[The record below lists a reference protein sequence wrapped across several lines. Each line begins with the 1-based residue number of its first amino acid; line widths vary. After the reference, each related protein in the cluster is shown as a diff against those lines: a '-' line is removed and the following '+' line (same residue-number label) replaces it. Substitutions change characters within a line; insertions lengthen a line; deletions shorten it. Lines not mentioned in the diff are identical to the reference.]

1 MSSGKAR
8 KNPFEK
14 GGSDYARYRPTYP
27 QVLVDALA
35 DLCGSTR
42 HALDVGCGNGQFSCL
57 LAARFDRVTA
67 TDPSE
72 EQIRNAF
79 ADPAVE
85 YRQESAEAIGLA
97 DDSVDL
103 IVAAQAAHWFDL
115 DAFYAEAQRV
125 ACPGAVIALVSYGVP
140 ELDGEASQRF
150 HDFYWKEIFE
160 YWPAARRHVEDG
172 YAAMPFPFPELALPD
187 IAIEREWTLG
197 ELFGYITTWSAAK
210 AARKAG
216 AVALIDAFSE
226 DLKRLWGPEETLR
239 TMRWPING
247 RIGRIA

>member
-1 MSSGKAR
+1 MSEDSA

-14 GGSDYARYRPTYP
+14 GGSDYARFRPTWP
-27 QVLVDALA
+27 QALADALA
-35 DLCGSTR
+35 ELCGSTR

-57 LAARFDRVTA
+57 LANRFDRVTA
-67 TDPSE
+67 TDPSA
-72 EQIRNAF
+72 EQIENAF
-79 ADPAVE
+79 QDPKVD
-85 YRQESAEAIGLA
+85 YRQESAETIGLA

-115 DAFYAEAQRV
+115 DAFYAEARRV

-140 ELDGEASQRF
+140 ELDGEVGKRF
-150 HDFYWKEIFE
+150 HDFYWTEIFQ

-172 YAAMPFPFPELALPD
+172 YATMPFPFPELAVPG
-187 IAIEREWTLG
+187 IAIERDWTLG
-197 ELFGYITTWSAAK
+197 ELLGYISTWSAAK

-216 AVALIDAFSE
+216 AQAVIDVFAE
-226 DLKRLWGPEETLR
+226 DLKRLWGPDETLR
-239 TMRWPING
+239 TVRWPING